1 MWYAKLCAL
10 LYPSLFLSLSLKR
23 VQQIM
28 PNNEMKRTCLRYS
41 HSCSRIH
48 YLCVCDWQIIIH
60 TWLRHGGEF
69 PSSSK
74 RRMCDVLHM
83 CLHMAFIVMDPNGEH
98 FGLNFNHSKSIC
110 VRSDIVFKW
119 NWETESSA
127 WHTSQATNV
136 KTILWFQAKLASH
149 NFPIYCGV
157 VTSINADNNILRG

>member
-1 MWYAKLCAL
+1 MRNCV
-10 LYPSLFLSLSLKR
+10 PSCIHLSSFLSFSLSLKR

-74 RRMCDVLHM
+74 RRMCEVLHM
-83 CLHMAFIVMDPNGEH
+83 CLHMAFIVTDPNGEH
-98 FGLNFNHSKSIC
+98 FSLNFYHSKFIC
-110 VRSDIVFKW
+110 FRSDIVVQVKLR
-119 NWETESSA
+119 NRVKCLA
-127 WHTSQATNV
+127 HITSD
-136 KTILWFQAKLASH
+136 K
-149 NFPIYCGV
+149 C
-157 VTSINADNNILRG
+157 